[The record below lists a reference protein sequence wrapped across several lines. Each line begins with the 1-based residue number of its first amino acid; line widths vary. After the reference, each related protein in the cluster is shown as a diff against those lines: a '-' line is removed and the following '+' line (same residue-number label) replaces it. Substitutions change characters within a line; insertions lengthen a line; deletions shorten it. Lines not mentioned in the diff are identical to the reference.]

1 MTPPPALR
9 VGVVGYGVMGKAH
22 SYGYR
27 VAPMLRTLPVTPVVT
42 VMSGRNGEAVAAAAA
57 AYGVPGHTTD
67 WRALVARDD
76 VDVVDI
82 CTPPGTHAEIA
93 RAAAA
98 AGKAVLCEKPLALSY
113 PQAAAAL
120 AAAESAGVHHAVGFN
135 YRRLP
140 AVALMRRMVADGA
153 VGDVRLWRATWLSDE
168 FADPRTPYDWRFDKA
183 MGGTTIADL
192 GSHLID
198 MALWMAGG
206 IDSVCAQSA
215 TFIAERP
222 LPGGPGGPGRPG
234 GPAGP
239 GGAAGGGRAVTVDDA
254 SGALLRFDSRALGT
268 MEVARAAVRRP
279 CDFTV
284 EVNGSRGTLVF
295 DYARLNE
302 LRYGSAGDD
311 PGLYGMRR
319 IRAEHPSH
327 PYAASWWPLGQGVG
341 YGASFGNQ
349 VADLLEGWPEAPWS
363 PGFGQGA
370 AVQAVCDAMEASAA
384 QGRWV
389 AVSEVTEARRPAR

>member
-1 MTPPPALR
+1 MTPQELR
-9 VGVVGYGVMGKAH
+9 VGIVGYGVMGKAH

-27 VAPMLRTLPVTPVVT
+27 VAPMLRALPVTPVVSL
-42 VMSGRNGEAVAAAAA
+42 MSGRNGPAVAAAAA
-57 AYGVPGHTTD
+57 AYGIPEHTTD
-67 WRALVARDD
+67 WRTLVTRGDI
-76 VDVVDI
+76 DVVDI

-93 RAAAA
+93 QAAAA
-98 AGKAVLCEKPLALSY
+98 AGKAVLCEKPLALTY
-113 PQAAAAL
+113 PEAAAAL
-120 AAAESAGVHHAVGFN
+120 AAVTGAGVHHAVGFN

-140 AVALMRRMVADGA
+140 AVALMRRMVAAGA
-153 VGDVRLWRATWLSDE
+153 VGEVRLWRATWLSDE
-168 FADPRTPYDWRFDKA
+168 FTDPDTPYDWRFDRQ

-198 MALWMAGG
+198 MALWMAGE
-206 IDSVCAQSA
+206 IRSVCAQSG
-215 TFIAERP
+215 TFIAGRP
-222 LPGGPGGPGRPG
+222 RPG
-234 GPAGP
+234 GGTE
-239 GGAAGGGRAVTVDDA
+239 AVTVDDA
-254 SGALLRFDSRALGT
+254 SSALLRFGSGALGT
-268 MEVARAAVRRP
+268 IEVARAAVRRP

-302 LRYGSAGDD
+302 LRYGSADDD

-327 PYAASWWPLGQGVG
+327 PYAASWWPIGQGIG

-349 VADLLEGWPEAPWS
+349 VADLLEGWPDAPWS

-370 AVQAVCDAMEASAA
+370 AVQAVCDAMEASATH
-384 QGRWV
+384 GRWV
-389 AVSEVTEARRPAR
+389 TVSEVTGQPPRPA

>member
-1 MTPPPALR
+1 VSLPPELR

-22 SYGYR
+22 CYGYR
-27 VAPMLRTLPVTPVVT
+27 VAPMLRPLPVTPVVT
-42 VMSGRNGEAVAAAAA
+42 VMSGRSGPAVAAAAA
-57 AYGVPGHTTD
+57 AYGVPEHTTD

-76 VDVVDI
+76 LDVVDI

-93 RAAAA
+93 QAAAA
-98 AGKAVLCEKPLALSY
+98 AGKAVLCEKPLAVSY

-120 AAAESAGVHHAVGFN
+120 AAAETAGVHHAVGFN

-140 AVALMRRMVADGA
+140 AVALMRRMVASGA
-153 VGDVRLWRATWLSDE
+153 VGEVRLWRATWLSDE
-168 FADPRTPYDWRFDKA
+168 FTDPRTPYDWRFDRA

-198 MALWMAGG
+198 MALWMAGEVA
-206 IDSVCAQSA
+206 SVCAQSE

-222 LPGGPGGPGRPG
+222 LPGGPGEAA
-234 GPAGP
+234 PAGGP
-239 GGAAGGGRAVTVDDA
+239 GGGSRAVTVDDA
-254 SGALLRFDSRALGT
+254 SSALLRFGSGALGV

-302 LRYGSAGDD
+302 LRYGSADDD

-327 PYAASWWPLGQGVG
+327 PYAASWWPVGQGVG

-389 AVSEVTEARRPAR
+389 AVSEVRGGPPAAGPPLSRP

>member
-1 MTPPPALR
+1 MNGPPELR
-9 VGVVGYGVMGKAH
+9 VGIVGYGMMGRAH
-22 SYGYR
+22 CYGYR
-27 VAPMLRTLPVTPVVT
+27 VAPMLRELPVAPVAAL
-42 VMSGRNGEAVAAAAA
+42 MSGRNGPGVAAAAA
-57 AYGVPGHTTD
+57 AYGVPEHTTD

-76 VDVVDI
+76 IDVVDI

-98 AGKAVLCEKPLALSY
+98 AGKAVLCEKPLALNY
-113 PQAAAAL
+113 PEAAAAL
-120 AAAESAGVHHAVGFN
+120 AAVESAGVHHAVGFN

-153 VGDVRLWRATWLSDE
+153 VGEVRLWRATWLSDE
-168 FADPRTPYDWRFDKA
+168 FTDPRTPYDWRFDRA

-206 IDSVCAQSA
+206 ISGVCAQSA
-215 TFIAERP
+215 TFIAQRP
-222 LPGGPGGPGRPG
+222 LPGG
-234 GPAGP
+234 
-239 GGAAGGGRAVTVDDA
+239 AARAVTVDDA
-254 SGALLRFDSRALGT
+254 SSALLRFGSGALGT
-268 MEVARAAVRRP
+268 IELARAAVRRP

-302 LRYGSAGDD
+302 LRYGSADDD

-327 PYAASWWPLGQGVG
+327 PYAASWWPIGQGVG

-349 VADLLEGWPEAPWS
+349 VADLLAGWPEAPWS

-389 AVSEVTEARRPAR
+389 AVSEVTGAG

>member
-1 MTPPPALR
+1 VTPPPPLR
-9 VGVVGYGVMGKAH
+9 VGIVGYGVMGKAH
-22 SYGYR
+22 CYGYR

-42 VMSGRNGEAVAAAAA
+42 VMSGRNGAAVAAAAA

-93 RAAAA
+93 QAAAA

-113 PQAAAAL
+113 PEAAAAL
-120 AAAESAGVHHAVGFN
+120 AAAEAAGVHHAVGFN

-140 AVALMRRMVADGA
+140 AVALMRRMVADGT

-168 FADPRTPYDWRFDKA
+168 FADPRTPYDWRFDRA

-206 IDSVCAQSA
+206 IAGVCAQSG
-215 TFIAERP
+215 TFTAERS
-222 LPGGPGGPGRPG
+222 GQ
-234 GPAGP
+234 
-239 GGAAGGGRAVTVDDA
+239 AVTVDDA
-254 SGALLRFDSRALGT
+254 SGALLRFESGALGT

-302 LRYGSAGDD
+302 LRYGSADDD

-370 AVQAVCDAMEASAA
+370 AVQAVCDAMETSAA

-389 AVSEVTEARRPAR
+389 AVSEVTGSG